1 MRFWRERY
9 HWLSVMLCLLGCA
22 SAVGADEQEAK
33 VARWKKDYE
42 SRVLPIIRERCQQC
56 HNAEKSEGE
65 LDLSKF
71 ATGDQAYE
79 AADAW
84 ERTARRIRL
93 NEMPPQ
99 GSPGL
104 NDRQKATF
112 QKWVDTR
119 PNQDL
124 CSQLAS
130 EETQS
135 WYRGYVM
142 SRRLTQLEYR
152 NAVRDLLG
160 QSLPA
165 GEEPPVDGAGGEGF
179 DTVGDALFTS
189 TLHTEAYLLLADQL
203 VDRALP
209 AGRMEQLLSAGGE
222 QFGGVLRGL
231 LSDSQWRLLDAAVA
245 VDGGGAEV
253 QSAVRQ
259 LIAGFARR
267 AWRRPATEDE
277 LARLQQLYAASLPR
291 LSSVLAAV
299 RQPLKAVL
307 VSPHFLFVVETE
319 PDETGVLPLTGHQL
333 ATRLA
338 LFLWSSIPDEELLAA
353 ADAGVLADEQQYRQ
367 QIRRMLS
374 DPRSAGLGE
383 NFGLQWLGLRNFG
396 GVQPDA
402 GVYPQYSELLAG
414 DLREEAVQ
422 FVSGVFREN
431 RPLTDLLAADY
442 VVVNG
447 RLAQH
452 YGLSLPADAGWQ
464 RVAVLDGRR
473 GGAAT
478 LGAVLTA
485 ASYPR
490 RTSPVLRG
498 RWILDELLGTP
509 VPPPPPG
516 VPPLDQSAA
525 ESGSQTLRQR
535 LELHR
540 QKPECAS
547 CHDRMDPLGFGLEN
561 FDGIGRWR
569 ETDAGQSIDAA
580 GRLPSGEQFAGPAEL
595 KAVLLGRKGDFLNHF
610 SRKMLGFALGREL
623 NKFDACVVE
632 TSVKK
637 LQENG
642 YQSQILIEEIACS
655 YPFRNRYYKKSDPPP
670 DPAGGRGS
678 RLFQALQRFSEK
690 AAEAQKKA
698 AEEKAAAEK
707 AAGEKAAAEK
717 AAAEKAAAEQRSESC
732 ECGR

>member
-1 MRFWRERY
+1 MRFWREC
-9 HWLSVMLCLLGCA
+9 LCVVLCVSCSA
-22 SAVGADEQEAK
+22 SGVTADELEAK
-33 VARWKKDYE
+33 VARWKKEYE
-42 SRVLPIIRERCQQC
+42 ARVLPIIRERCQQC

-84 ERTARRIRL
+84 ERVARRIRL

-104 NDRQKATF
+104 NDRQKGTF

-160 QSLPA
+160 QSLPV

-179 DTVGDALFTS
+179 DTVGDSLFTS

-209 AGRMEQLLSAGGE
+209 AGRMEQWLSGAGE
-222 QFGGVLRGL
+222 QSGGVLRGL
-231 LSDSQWRLLDAAVA
+231 LSESQWRLLDTAASA
-245 VDGGGAEV
+245 DAAGV
-253 QSAVRQ
+253 QSAVQQ

-267 AWRRPATEDE
+267 AWRRPPTEE
-277 LARLQQLYAASLPR
+277 EVTRLQQLFAASLPR
-291 LSSVLAAV
+291 LSSVLESV

-338 LFLWSSIPDEELLAA
+338 LFLWSSVPDEELLAA
-353 ADAGVLADEQQYRQ
+353 ADAGVLADDRQYRQ
-367 QIRRMLS
+367 QIRRMLADS
-374 DPRSAGLGE
+374 KSAGLGE

-396 GVQPDA
+396 GVVPDA
-402 GVYPQYSELLAG
+402 KVYPQYSELLAG

-452 YGLSLPADAGWQ
+452 YGLSLPADADWQ
-464 RVAVLDGRR
+464 RVVVADGRR

-516 VPPLDQSAA
+516 VPPLDQSVA

-569 ETDAGQSIDAA
+569 ESDAGQSIDAA

-595 KAVLLGRKGDFLNHF
+595 KAVLLGRKDDFLNHF

-642 YQSQILIEEIACS
+642 FQSQILIEEIACS
-655 YPFRNRYYKKSDPPP
+655 YPFRNRYYKKSDPSP

-678 RLFQALQRFSEK
+678 RLMQALQRFSEK

-707 AAGEKAAAEK
+707 AALDQAAAGKAAEPAGSEK
-717 AAAEKAAAEQRSESC
+717 
-732 ECGR
+732 

>member
-1 MRFWRERY
+1 MRFWREC
-9 HWLSVMLCLLGCA
+9 LCVVLCVSCSA
-22 SAVGADEQEAK
+22 SGVTADELEAK
-33 VARWKKDYE
+33 VARWKKEYE
-42 SRVLPIIRERCQQC
+42 ARVLPIIRERCQQC

-84 ERTARRIRL
+84 ERVARRIRL

-104 NDRQKATF
+104 NDRQKGTF

-160 QSLPA
+160 QSLPV

-179 DTVGDALFTS
+179 DTVGDSLFTS

-209 AGRMEQLLSAGGE
+209 AGRMEQWLSGVGE
-222 QFGGVLRGL
+222 QSGGVLRGL
-231 LSDSQWRLLDAAVA
+231 LSESQWRLLDTAASA
-245 VDGGGAEV
+245 DAAGV
-253 QSAVRQ
+253 QSAVQQ

-267 AWRRPATEDE
+267 AWRRPPTEE
-277 LARLQQLYAASLPR
+277 EVTRLQQLFAASLPR
-291 LSSVLAAV
+291 LSSVLESV

-338 LFLWSSIPDEELLAA
+338 LFLWSSVPDEELLAA
-353 ADAGVLADEQQYRQ
+353 ADAGVLADDRQYRQ
-367 QIRRMLS
+367 QIRRMLA
-374 DPRSAGLGE
+374 DPKSAGLGE

-396 GVQPDA
+396 GVVPDA
-402 GVYPQYSELLAG
+402 KVYPQYSELLAG

-452 YGLSLPADAGWQ
+452 YGLSLPADADWQ
-464 RVAVLDGRR
+464 RVVVADGRR

-516 VPPLDQSAA
+516 VPPLDQSVA

-569 ETDAGQSIDAA
+569 ESDAGQSIDAA

-595 KAVLLGRKGDFLNHF
+595 KAVLLGRKDDFLNHF

-642 YQSQILIEEIACS
+642 FQSQILIEEIACS
-655 YPFRNRYYKKSDPPP
+655 YPFRNRYYKKSDPSP

-678 RLFQALQRFSEK
+678 RLMQALQRFSEK

-707 AAGEKAAAEK
+707 AALDQAAAEK
-717 AAAEKAAAEQRSESC
+717 AAEPAGSEK
-732 ECGR
+732 

>member
-1 MRFWRERY
+1 MRFWREC
-9 HWLSVMLCLLGCA
+9 LCVVLCVSCSA
-22 SAVGADEQEAK
+22 SGVTADELEAK

-42 SRVLPIIRERCQQC
+42 ARVLPIIRERCQQC

-84 ERTARRIRL
+84 ERVARRIRL

-104 NDRQKATF
+104 NDRQKGTF

-160 QSLPA
+160 QSLPV

-179 DTVGDALFTS
+179 DTVGDSLFTS

-209 AGRMEQLLSAGGE
+209 ARRMEQWLSGAGE
-222 QFGGVLRGL
+222 QSSGGVLRGL
-231 LSDSQWRLLDAAVA
+231 LSESQWRLLDTAASA
-245 VDGGGAEV
+245 DAAGV
-253 QSAVRQ
+253 QSAVQQ

-267 AWRRPATEDE
+267 AWRRPPTEE
-277 LARLQQLYAASLPR
+277 EVTRLQQLFAASLPR
-291 LSSVLAAV
+291 LSSVLESV

-338 LFLWSSIPDEELLAA
+338 LFLWSSVPDEELLAA
-353 ADAGVLADEQQYRQ
+353 ADAGVLADDRQYRQ
-367 QIRRMLS
+367 QIRRMLADS
-374 DPRSAGLGE
+374 KSAGLGE

-396 GVQPDA
+396 GVVPDA
-402 GVYPQYSELLAG
+402 KVYPQYSELLAG

-452 YGLSLPADAGWQ
+452 YGVSLPADADWQ
-464 RVAVLDGRR
+464 RVVVADGRR

-516 VPPLDQSAA
+516 VPPLDQSVA

-540 QKPECAS
+540 QKPECAT

-569 ETDAGQSIDAA
+569 ESDAGQSIDAA

-595 KAVLLGRKGDFLNHF
+595 KAVLLGRKDDFLNHF

-642 YQSQILIEEIACS
+642 FQSQILIEEIACS

-678 RLFQALQRFSEK
+678 RLMQALQRFSEK

-698 AEEKAAAEK
+698 AEEKAAE
-707 AAGEKAAAEK
+707 EKAAAEK
-717 AAAEKAAAEQRSESC
+717 AALDQAAAEKAAEPAGSEK
-732 ECGR
+732 

>member
-1 MRFWRERY
+1 MRFWREC
-9 HWLSVMLCLLGCA
+9 LCVVLCVSCSA
-22 SAVGADEQEAK
+22 SGVTADELEAK
-33 VARWKKDYE
+33 VARWKKEYE
-42 SRVLPIIRERCQQC
+42 ARVLPIIRERCQQC

-84 ERTARRIRL
+84 ERVARRIRL

-104 NDRQKATF
+104 NDRQKGTF

-160 QSLPA
+160 QSLPV

-179 DTVGDALFTS
+179 DTVGDSLFTS

-209 AGRMEQLLSAGGE
+209 AGRMEQWLSGAGE
-222 QFGGVLRGL
+222 QSGGVLRGL
-231 LSDSQWRLLDAAVA
+231 LSESQWRLLDTAASA
-245 VDGGGAEV
+245 DAAGV
-253 QSAVRQ
+253 QSAVQQ

-267 AWRRPATEDE
+267 AWRRPPTEE
-277 LARLQQLYAASLPR
+277 EVTRLQQLFAASLPR
-291 LSSVLAAV
+291 LSSVLESV

-338 LFLWSSIPDEELLAA
+338 LFLWSSVPDEELLAA
-353 ADAGVLADEQQYRQ
+353 ADAGVLADDRQYRQ
-367 QIRRMLS
+367 QIRRMLADS
-374 DPRSAGLGE
+374 KSAGLGE

-396 GVQPDA
+396 GVVPDA
-402 GVYPQYSELLAG
+402 KVYPQYSELLAG

-452 YGLSLPADAGWQ
+452 YGLSLPADADWQ
-464 RVAVLDGRR
+464 RVVVADGRR

-516 VPPLDQSAA
+516 VPPLDQSVA

-569 ETDAGQSIDAA
+569 ESDAGQSIDAA

-595 KAVLLGRKGDFLNHF
+595 KAVLLGRKDDFLNHF

-642 YQSQILIEEIACS
+642 FQSQILIEEIACS

-678 RLFQALQRFSEK
+678 RLMQALQRFSEK

-707 AAGEKAAAEK
+707 AALDQAAAGKAAEPAGSEK
-717 AAAEKAAAEQRSESC
+717 
-732 ECGR
+732 

>member
-1 MRFWRERY
+1 MRFWREC
-9 HWLSVMLCLLGCA
+9 LCVVLCVSCSA
-22 SAVGADEQEAK
+22 SGVTADELEAK
-33 VARWKKDYE
+33 VARWKKEYE
-42 SRVLPIIRERCQQC
+42 ARVLPIIRERCQQC

-84 ERTARRIRL
+84 ERVARRIRL

-104 NDRQKATF
+104 NDRQKGTF

-179 DTVGDALFTS
+179 DTVGDSLFTS

-209 AGRMEQLLSAGGE
+209 AGRMEQWLSGVGE
-222 QFGGVLRGL
+222 QSGGVLRGL
-231 LSDSQWRLLDAAVA
+231 LSESQWRLLDTAASA
-245 VDGGGAEV
+245 DAAGV
-253 QSAVRQ
+253 QSAVQQ

-267 AWRRPATEDE
+267 AWRRPPTEE
-277 LARLQQLYAASLPR
+277 EVTRLQQLFAASLPR
-291 LSSVLAAV
+291 LSSVLESV

-338 LFLWSSIPDEELLAA
+338 LFLWSSVPDEELLAA
-353 ADAGVLADEQQYRQ
+353 ADAGVLADDRQYRQ
-367 QIRRMLS
+367 QIRRMLADS
-374 DPRSAGLGE
+374 KSAGLGE

-396 GVQPDA
+396 GVVPDA
-402 GVYPQYSELLAG
+402 EVYPQYSELLAG

-452 YGLSLPADAGWQ
+452 YGLSLPADADWQ
-464 RVAVLDGRR
+464 RVVVADGRR

-516 VPPLDQSAA
+516 VPPLDQSVA

-569 ETDAGQSIDAA
+569 ESDAGQSIDAA

-595 KAVLLGRKGDFLNHF
+595 KAVLLGRKDDFLNHF

-642 YQSQILIEEIACS
+642 FQSQILIEEIACS

-678 RLFQALQRFSEK
+678 RLMQALQRFSEK

-707 AAGEKAAAEK
+707 TALDQAAAEK
-717 AAAEKAAAEQRSESC
+717 AAEPAGSEK
-732 ECGR
+732 

>member
-1 MRFWRERY
+1 MRFWREC
-9 HWLSVMLCLLGCA
+9 LCVVLCVSCSA
-22 SAVGADEQEAK
+22 SGVTADELEAK

-42 SRVLPIIRERCQQC
+42 ARVLPIIRERCQQC

-84 ERTARRIRL
+84 ERVARRIRL

-104 NDRQKATF
+104 NDRQKGTF

-160 QSLPA
+160 QSLPV

-179 DTVGDALFTS
+179 DTVGDSLFTS

-209 AGRMEQLLSAGGE
+209 AGRMEQWLSGVGE
-222 QFGGVLRGL
+222 QSGGVLRGL
-231 LSDSQWRLLDAAVA
+231 LSESQWRLLDTAASA
-245 VDGGGAEV
+245 DAAGV
-253 QSAVRQ
+253 QSAVQQ

-267 AWRRPATEDE
+267 AWRRPPTEE
-277 LARLQQLYAASLPR
+277 EVTRLQQLFAASLPR
-291 LSSVLAAV
+291 LSSVLESV

-338 LFLWSSIPDEELLAA
+338 LFLWSSVPDEELLAA
-353 ADAGVLADEQQYRQ
+353 ADAGVLADDRQYRQ
-367 QIRRMLS
+367 QIRRMLADS
-374 DPRSAGLGE
+374 KSAGLGE

-396 GVQPDA
+396 GVVPDA
-402 GVYPQYSELLAG
+402 KVYPQYSELLAG

-452 YGLSLPADAGWQ
+452 YGLSLPADADWQ
-464 RVAVLDGRR
+464 RVVVADGRR

-516 VPPLDQSAA
+516 VPPLDQSVA

-569 ETDAGQSIDAA
+569 ESDAGQSIDAA

-595 KAVLLGRKGDFLNHF
+595 KAVLLGRKDDFLNHF

-642 YQSQILIEEIACS
+642 FQSQILIEEIACS

-678 RLFQALQRFSEK
+678 RLMQALQRFSEK

-707 AAGEKAAAEK
+707 AARDQAAAEK
-717 AAAEKAAAEQRSESC
+717 AAEPAGSEK
-732 ECGR
+732 

>member
-1 MRFWRERY
+1 MRFWREC
-9 HWLSVMLCLLGCA
+9 LCVVLCVSCSA
-22 SAVGADEQEAK
+22 SGVTADELEAK

-42 SRVLPIIRERCQQC
+42 ARVLPIIRERCQQC

-84 ERTARRIRL
+84 ERVARRIRL

-104 NDRQKATF
+104 NDRQKGTF

-160 QSLPA
+160 QSLPV

-179 DTVGDALFTS
+179 DTVGDSLFTS

-209 AGRMEQLLSAGGE
+209 ARRMEQWLSGAGE
-222 QFGGVLRGL
+222 QSSGGVLRGL
-231 LSDSQWRLLDAAVA
+231 LSESQWRLLDTAASA
-245 VDGGGAEV
+245 DAAGV
-253 QSAVRQ
+253 QSAVQQ

-267 AWRRPATEDE
+267 AWRRPPTEE
-277 LARLQQLYAASLPR
+277 EVTRLQQLFAASLPR
-291 LSSVLAAV
+291 LSSVLESV

-338 LFLWSSIPDEELLAA
+338 LFLWSSVPDEELLAA
-353 ADAGVLADEQQYRQ
+353 ADAGVLADDRQYRQ
-367 QIRRMLS
+367 QIRRMLADS
-374 DPRSAGLGE
+374 KSAGLGE

-396 GVQPDA
+396 GVVPDA
-402 GVYPQYSELLAG
+402 KVYPQYSELLAG

-452 YGLSLPADAGWQ
+452 YGLSLPADADWQ
-464 RVAVLDGRR
+464 RVVVADGRR

-516 VPPLDQSAA
+516 VPPLDQSVA

-569 ETDAGQSIDAA
+569 ESDAGQSIDAA

-595 KAVLLGRKGDFLNHF
+595 KAVLLGRKDDFLNHF

-642 YQSQILIEEIACS
+642 FQSQILIEEIACS

-678 RLFQALQRFSEK
+678 RLMQALQRFSEK

-707 AAGEKAAAEK
+707 AALDQAAAEK
-717 AAAEKAAAEQRSESC
+717 AAEPAGSEK
-732 ECGR
+732 

>member
-1 MRFWRERY
+1 MRFWREC
-9 HWLSVMLCLLGCA
+9 LCVVLCVSCSA
-22 SAVGADEQEAK
+22 SGVTADELEAK

-42 SRVLPIIRERCQQC
+42 ARVLPIIRERCQQC

-84 ERTARRIRL
+84 ERVARRIRL

-104 NDRQKATF
+104 NDRQKGTF

-160 QSLPA
+160 QSLPV

-179 DTVGDALFTS
+179 DTVGDSLFTS

-209 AGRMEQLLSAGGE
+209 AGRMEQWLSGAGE
-222 QFGGVLRGL
+222 QSGGVLRGL
-231 LSDSQWRLLDAAVA
+231 LSESQWRLLDTAASA
-245 VDGGGAEV
+245 DAAGV
-253 QSAVRQ
+253 QSAVQQ

-267 AWRRPATEDE
+267 AWRRPPTEE
-277 LARLQQLYAASLPR
+277 EVTRLQQLFAASLPR
-291 LSSVLAAV
+291 LSSVLESV

-338 LFLWSSIPDEELLAA
+338 LFLWSSVPDEELLAA
-353 ADAGVLADEQQYRQ
+353 ADAGVLADDRQYRQ
-367 QIRRMLS
+367 QIRRMLADS
-374 DPRSAGLGE
+374 KSAGLGE

-396 GVQPDA
+396 GVVPDA
-402 GVYPQYSELLAG
+402 KVYPQYSELLAG

-447 RLAQH
+447 RLAQY
-452 YGLSLPADAGWQ
+452 YGLSLPADADWQ
-464 RVAVLDGRR
+464 RVVVADGRR

-516 VPPLDQSAA
+516 VPPLDQSVA

-569 ETDAGQSIDAA
+569 ESDAGQSIDAA

-595 KAVLLGRKGDFLNHF
+595 KAVLLGRKDDFLNHF

-642 YQSQILIEEIACS
+642 FQSQILIEEIACS

-678 RLFQALQRFSEK
+678 RLMQALQRFSEK

-707 AAGEKAAAEK
+707 AALDQAAAEK
-717 AAAEKAAAEQRSESC
+717 AAEPAGSEK
-732 ECGR
+732 

>member
-1 MRFWRERY
+1 MRFWREC
-9 HWLSVMLCLLGCA
+9 LCVVLCVSCSA
-22 SAVGADEQEAK
+22 SGVTADELEAK

-42 SRVLPIIRERCQQC
+42 ARVLPIIRERCQQC

-84 ERTARRIRL
+84 ERVARRIRL

-104 NDRQKATF
+104 NDRQKGTF

-160 QSLPA
+160 QSLPV

-179 DTVGDALFTS
+179 DTVGDSLFTS

-209 AGRMEQLLSAGGE
+209 AGRMEQWLSGAGE
-222 QFGGVLRGL
+222 QSSGGVLRGL
-231 LSDSQWRLLDAAVA
+231 LSESQWRLLDTAASA
-245 VDGGGAEV
+245 DAAGV
-253 QSAVRQ
+253 QSAVQQ

-267 AWRRPATEDE
+267 AWRRPPTEE
-277 LARLQQLYAASLPR
+277 EVTRLQQLFAASLPR
-291 LSSVLAAV
+291 LSSVLESV

-307 VSPHFLFVVETE
+307 VSPHFLCVVETE

-338 LFLWSSIPDEELLAA
+338 LFLWSSVPDEELLAA
-353 ADAGVLADEQQYRQ
+353 ADAGVLADDRQYRQ
-367 QIRRMLS
+367 QIRRMLADS
-374 DPRSAGLGE
+374 KSAGLGE

-396 GVQPDA
+396 GVVPDA
-402 GVYPQYSELLAG
+402 KVYPQYSELLAG

-452 YGLSLPADAGWQ
+452 YGVSLPADADWQ
-464 RVAVLDGRR
+464 RVVVADGRR

-516 VPPLDQSAA
+516 VPPLDQSVA

-569 ETDAGQSIDAA
+569 ESDAGQSIDAA

-595 KAVLLGRKGDFLNHF
+595 KAVLLGRKDDFLNHF

-642 YQSQILIEEIACS
+642 FQSQILIEEIACS

-678 RLFQALQRFSEK
+678 RLMQALQRFSEK

-707 AAGEKAAAEK
+707 AALDQAAAEK
-717 AAAEKAAAEQRSESC
+717 AAEPAGSEK
-732 ECGR
+732 

>member
-1 MRFWRERY
+1 MRFWREC
-9 HWLSVMLCLLGCA
+9 LCVVLCVSCSA
-22 SAVGADEQEAK
+22 SGVTADELEAK

-42 SRVLPIIRERCQQC
+42 ARVLPIIRERCQQC
-56 HNAEKSEGE
+56 HNTEKSEGE

-84 ERTARRIRL
+84 ERVARRIRL

-104 NDRQKATF
+104 NDRQKGTF

-160 QSLPA
+160 QSLPV

-179 DTVGDALFTS
+179 DTVGDSLFTS

-209 AGRMEQLLSAGGE
+209 AGRMEQWLSGAGE
-222 QFGGVLRGL
+222 QSGGVLRGL
-231 LSDSQWRLLDAAVA
+231 LSESQWRLLDTAASA
-245 VDGGGAEV
+245 DAAGV
-253 QSAVRQ
+253 QSAVQQ

-267 AWRRPATEDE
+267 AWRRPPTEE
-277 LARLQQLYAASLPR
+277 EVTRLQQLFAASLPR
-291 LSSVLAAV
+291 LSSVLESV

-338 LFLWSSIPDEELLAA
+338 LFLWSSVPDEELLAA
-353 ADAGVLADEQQYRQ
+353 ADAGVLADDRQYRQ
-367 QIRRMLS
+367 QIRRMLADS
-374 DPRSAGLGE
+374 KSAGLGE

-396 GVQPDA
+396 GVVPDA
-402 GVYPQYSELLAG
+402 EVYPQYSELLAG

-452 YGLSLPADAGWQ
+452 YGLSLPADADWQ
-464 RVAVLDGRR
+464 RVVVADGRR

-516 VPPLDQSAA
+516 VPPLDQSVA

-569 ETDAGQSIDAA
+569 ESDAGQSIDAA
-580 GRLPSGEQFAGPAEL
+580 GRLPSGEQFVGPAEL
-595 KAVLLGRKGDFLNHF
+595 KAVLLGRKDDFLNHF

-642 YQSQILIEEIACS
+642 FQSQILIEEIACS

-678 RLFQALQRFSEK
+678 RLMQALQRFSEK
-690 AAEAQKKA
+690 AAEAQKKE

-707 AAGEKAAAEK
+707 AALDQAAAEK
-717 AAAEKAAAEQRSESC
+717 AAEPAGSEK
-732 ECGR
+732 

>member
-1 MRFWRERY
+1 MRFWREC
-9 HWLSVMLCLLGCA
+9 LCVVLCVSCSA
-22 SAVGADEQEAK
+22 SGVTADELEAK

-42 SRVLPIIRERCQQC
+42 ARVLPIIRERCQQC

-84 ERTARRIRL
+84 ERVARRIRL

-104 NDRQKATF
+104 NDRQKGTF

-160 QSLPA
+160 QSLPV

-179 DTVGDALFTS
+179 DTVGDSLFTS

-209 AGRMEQLLSAGGE
+209 AGRMEQWLSGVGE
-222 QFGGVLRGL
+222 QSGGVLRGL
-231 LSDSQWRLLDAAVA
+231 LSESQWRLLDTAASA
-245 VDGGGAEV
+245 DAAGV
-253 QSAVRQ
+253 QSAVQQ

-267 AWRRPATEDE
+267 AWRRPPTEE
-277 LARLQQLYAASLPR
+277 EVTRLQQLFAASLPR
-291 LSSVLAAV
+291 LSSVLESV

-338 LFLWSSIPDEELLAA
+338 LFLWSSVPDEELLAA
-353 ADAGVLADEQQYRQ
+353 ADAGVLADDRQYRQ
-367 QIRRMLS
+367 QIRRMLADS
-374 DPRSAGLGE
+374 KSAGLGE

-396 GVQPDA
+396 GVVPDA
-402 GVYPQYSELLAG
+402 EVYPQYSELLAG

-452 YGLSLPADAGWQ
+452 YGLSLPADADWQ
-464 RVAVLDGRR
+464 RVVVADGRR

-516 VPPLDQSAA
+516 VPPLDQSVA

-569 ETDAGQSIDAA
+569 ESDAGQSIDAA

-595 KAVLLGRKGDFLNHF
+595 KAVLLGRKDDFLNHF

-642 YQSQILIEEIACS
+642 FQSQILIEEIACS

-678 RLFQALQRFSEK
+678 RLMQALQRFSEK

-707 AAGEKAAAEK
+707 AALDQAAAEK
-717 AAAEKAAAEQRSESC
+717 AAEPAGSEK
-732 ECGR
+732 

>member
-1 MRFWRERY
+1 MRFWREC
-9 HWLSVMLCLLGCA
+9 LCVVLCVSCSA
-22 SAVGADEQEAK
+22 SGVTADELEAK

-42 SRVLPIIRERCQQC
+42 ARVLPIIRERCQQC

-84 ERTARRIRL
+84 ERVARRIRL

-104 NDRQKATF
+104 NDRQKGTF

-160 QSLPA
+160 QSLPV

-179 DTVGDALFTS
+179 DTVGDSLFTS

-209 AGRMEQLLSAGGE
+209 AGRMEQWLSGAGE
-222 QFGGVLRGL
+222 QSGGVLRGL
-231 LSDSQWRLLDAAVA
+231 LSESQWRLLDTAASA
-245 VDGGGAEV
+245 DAAGV
-253 QSAVRQ
+253 QSAVQQ
-259 LIAGFARR
+259 LTAGFARR
-267 AWRRPATEDE
+267 AWRRPPTEE
-277 LARLQQLYAASLPR
+277 EVTRLQQLFAASLPR
-291 LSSVLAAV
+291 LSSVLESV

-338 LFLWSSIPDEELLAA
+338 LFLWSSVPDEELLAA
-353 ADAGVLADEQQYRQ
+353 ADAGVLADDQQYRQ
-367 QIRRMLS
+367 QIRRMLA
-374 DPRSAGLGE
+374 DPKSTGLGE

-402 GVYPQYSELLAG
+402 EVYPQYSELLAG

-452 YGLSLPADAGWQ
+452 YGLSLPVDADWQ
-464 RVAVLDGRR
+464 RVVVADGRR

-516 VPPLDQSAA
+516 VPPLDQSVA

-569 ETDAGQSIDAA
+569 ESDAGQSIDAA

-595 KAVLLGRKGDFLNHF
+595 KAVLLGRKDDFLNHF

-642 YQSQILIEEIACS
+642 FQSQILIEEIACS

-678 RLFQALQRFSEK
+678 RLMQALQRFSEK

-707 AAGEKAAAEK
+707 AALDQAAAEK
-717 AAAEKAAAEQRSESC
+717 AAEPAGSEK
-732 ECGR
+732 

>member
-1 MRFWRERY
+1 MRFWREC
-9 HWLSVMLCLLGCA
+9 LCVVLCVSCSA
-22 SAVGADEQEAK
+22 SGVTADELEAK

-42 SRVLPIIRERCQQC
+42 ARVLPIIRERCQQC

-84 ERTARRIRL
+84 ERVARRIRL

-104 NDRQKATF
+104 NDRQKGTF

-160 QSLPA
+160 QSLPV

-179 DTVGDALFTS
+179 DTVGDSLFTS

-209 AGRMEQLLSAGGE
+209 ARRMEQWLSGAGE
-222 QFGGVLRGL
+222 QSSGGVLRGL
-231 LSDSQWRLLDAAVA
+231 LSESQWRLLDTAASA
-245 VDGGGAEV
+245 DAAGV
-253 QSAVRQ
+253 QSAVQQ

-267 AWRRPATEDE
+267 AWRRPPTEE
-277 LARLQQLYAASLPR
+277 EVTRLQQLFAASLPR
-291 LSSVLAAV
+291 LSSVLESV

-338 LFLWSSIPDEELLAA
+338 LFLWSSVPDEELLAA
-353 ADAGVLADEQQYRQ
+353 ADAGVLADDRQYRQ
-367 QIRRMLS
+367 QIRRMLADS
-374 DPRSAGLGE
+374 KSAGLGE

-396 GVQPDA
+396 GVVPDA
-402 GVYPQYSELLAG
+402 KVYPQYSELLAG

-452 YGLSLPADAGWQ
+452 YGLSLPADADWQ
-464 RVAVLDGRR
+464 RVVVADGRR

-516 VPPLDQSAA
+516 VPPLDQSVA

-569 ETDAGQSIDAA
+569 ESDAGQSIDAA

-595 KAVLLGRKGDFLNHF
+595 KAVLLGRKDDFLNHF

-642 YQSQILIEEIACS
+642 FQSQILIEEIACS

-678 RLFQALQRFSEK
+678 RLMQALQRFSEK

-698 AEEKAAAEK
+698 AEEKAAE
-707 AAGEKAAAEK
+707 EKAAAEK
-717 AAAEKAAAEQRSESC
+717 AALDQAAAGKAAEPAGSEK
-732 ECGR
+732 

>member
-1 MRFWRERY
+1 MRFWREC
-9 HWLSVMLCLLGCA
+9 LCVVLCVSCSA
-22 SAVGADEQEAK
+22 SGVTADELEAK

-42 SRVLPIIRERCQQC
+42 ARVLPIIRERCQQC

-84 ERTARRIRL
+84 ERVARRIRL

-104 NDRQKATF
+104 NDRQKGTF

-160 QSLPA
+160 QSLPV

-179 DTVGDALFTS
+179 DTVGDSLFTS

-209 AGRMEQLLSAGGE
+209 AGRMEQWLSGAGE
-222 QFGGVLRGL
+222 QSGGVLRGL
-231 LSDSQWRLLDAAVA
+231 LSESQWRLLDTAASA
-245 VDGGGAEV
+245 DAAGV
-253 QSAVRQ
+253 QSAVQQ

-267 AWRRPATEDE
+267 AWRRPPTEE
-277 LARLQQLYAASLPR
+277 EVTRLQQLFAASLPR
-291 LSSVLAAV
+291 LSSVLESV

-338 LFLWSSIPDEELLAA
+338 LFLWSSVPDEELLAA
-353 ADAGVLADEQQYRQ
+353 ADAGVLADDRQYRQ
-367 QIRRMLS
+367 QIRRMLA
-374 DPRSAGLGE
+374 DPKSAGLGE

-396 GVQPDA
+396 GVVPDA
-402 GVYPQYSELLAG
+402 EVYPQYSELLAG

-452 YGLSLPADAGWQ
+452 YGLSLPADADWQ
-464 RVAVLDGRR
+464 RVVVADGRR

-516 VPPLDQSAA
+516 VPPLDQSVA

-569 ETDAGQSIDAA
+569 ESDAGQSIDAA

-595 KAVLLGRKGDFLNHF
+595 KAVLLGRKDDFLNHF

-642 YQSQILIEEIACS
+642 FQSQILIEEIACS

-678 RLFQALQRFSEK
+678 RLMQALQRFSEK

-707 AAGEKAAAEK
+707 AALDQAAAEK
-717 AAAEKAAAEQRSESC
+717 AAEPAGSEK
-732 ECGR
+732 

>member
-1 MRFWRERY
+1 MRFWREC
-9 HWLSVMLCLLGCA
+9 LCVVLCVSCSA
-22 SAVGADEQEAK
+22 SGVTADELEAK

-42 SRVLPIIRERCQQC
+42 ARVLPIIRERCQQC

-84 ERTARRIRL
+84 ERVARRIRL

-104 NDRQKATF
+104 NDRQKGTF

-160 QSLPA
+160 QSLPV

-179 DTVGDALFTS
+179 DTVGDSLFTS

-209 AGRMEQLLSAGGE
+209 AGRMEQWLSGAGE
-222 QFGGVLRGL
+222 QSSGGVLRGL
-231 LSDSQWRLLDAAVA
+231 LSESQWRLLDTAASA
-245 VDGGGAEV
+245 DAAGV
-253 QSAVRQ
+253 QSAVQQ

-267 AWRRPATEDE
+267 AWRRPPTEE
-277 LARLQQLYAASLPR
+277 EVTRLQQLFAASLPR
-291 LSSVLAAV
+291 LSSVLESV

-338 LFLWSSIPDEELLAA
+338 LFLWSSVPDEELLAA
-353 ADAGVLADEQQYRQ
+353 ADAGVLADDRQYRQ
-367 QIRRMLS
+367 QIRRMLADS
-374 DPRSAGLGE
+374 KSAGLGE

-396 GVQPDA
+396 GVVPDA
-402 GVYPQYSELLAG
+402 KVYPQYSELLAG

-452 YGLSLPADAGWQ
+452 YGLSLPADADWQ
-464 RVAVLDGRR
+464 RVVVADGRR

-516 VPPLDQSAA
+516 VPPLDQSVA

-569 ETDAGQSIDAA
+569 ESDAGQSIDAA

-595 KAVLLGRKGDFLNHF
+595 KAVLLGRKDDFLNHF

-642 YQSQILIEEIACS
+642 FQSQILIEEIACS
-655 YPFRNRYYKKSDPPP
+655 YPFRNRYYKKSDPSP

-678 RLFQALQRFSEK
+678 RLMQALQRFSEK

-707 AAGEKAAAEK
+707 AALDQAAAEK
-717 AAAEKAAAEQRSESC
+717 AAEPAGSEK
-732 ECGR
+732 

>member
-1 MRFWRERY
+1 MRFWREC
-9 HWLSVMLCLLGCA
+9 LCVVLCVSCSA
-22 SAVGADEQEAK
+22 SGVTADELEAK

-42 SRVLPIIRERCQQC
+42 ARVLPIIRERCQQC

-84 ERTARRIRL
+84 ERVARRIRL

-104 NDRQKATF
+104 NDRQKGTF

-160 QSLPA
+160 QSLPV

-179 DTVGDALFTS
+179 DTVGDSLFTS

-209 AGRMEQLLSAGGE
+209 AGRMEQWLSGAGE
-222 QFGGVLRGL
+222 QSGGVLRGL
-231 LSDSQWRLLDAAVA
+231 LSESQWRLLDTAASA
-245 VDGGGAEV
+245 DAAGV
-253 QSAVRQ
+253 QSAVQQ

-267 AWRRPATEDE
+267 AWRRPPTEE
-277 LARLQQLYAASLPR
+277 EVTRLQQLFAASLPR
-291 LSSVLAAV
+291 LSSVLESV

-338 LFLWSSIPDEELLAA
+338 LFLWSSVPDEELLAA
-353 ADAGVLADEQQYRQ
+353 ADAGVLADDRQYRQ
-367 QIRRMLS
+367 QIRRMLADS
-374 DPRSAGLGE
+374 KSAGLGE

-396 GVQPDA
+396 GVVPDA
-402 GVYPQYSELLAG
+402 KVYPQYSELLAG

-452 YGLSLPADAGWQ
+452 YGLSLPADADWQ
-464 RVAVLDGRR
+464 RVVVADGRR

-516 VPPLDQSAA
+516 VPPLDQSVA

-540 QKPECAS
+540 QKPECAT

-569 ETDAGQSIDAA
+569 ESDAGQSIDAA

-595 KAVLLGRKGDFLNHF
+595 KAVLLGRKDDFLNHF

-642 YQSQILIEEIACS
+642 FQSQILIEEIACS

-678 RLFQALQRFSEK
+678 RLMQALQRFSEK

-707 AAGEKAAAEK
+707 AALDQAAAEK
-717 AAAEKAAAEQRSESC
+717 AAEPAGSEK
-732 ECGR
+732 

>member
-1 MRFWRERY
+1 MRFWREC
-9 HWLSVMLCLLGCA
+9 LCVVLCVSCSA
-22 SAVGADEQEAK
+22 SGVTADELEAK
-33 VARWKKDYE
+33 VARWKKEYE
-42 SRVLPIIRERCQQC
+42 ARVLPIIRERCQQC

-84 ERTARRIRL
+84 ERVARRIRL

-104 NDRQKATF
+104 NDRQKGTF

-160 QSLPA
+160 QSLPV

-179 DTVGDALFTS
+179 DTVGDSLFTS

-209 AGRMEQLLSAGGE
+209 AGRMEQWLSGAGE
-222 QFGGVLRGL
+222 QSGGVLRGL
-231 LSDSQWRLLDAAVA
+231 LSESQWRLLDTAASA
-245 VDGGGAEV
+245 DAAGV
-253 QSAVRQ
+253 QSAVQQ

-267 AWRRPATEDE
+267 AWRRPPTEE
-277 LARLQQLYAASLPR
+277 EVTRLQQLFAASLPR
-291 LSSVLAAV
+291 LSSVLESV

-338 LFLWSSIPDEELLAA
+338 LFLWSSVPDEELLAA
-353 ADAGVLADEQQYRQ
+353 ADAGVLADDRQYRQ
-367 QIRRMLS
+367 QIRRMLADS
-374 DPRSAGLGE
+374 KSAGLGE

-396 GVQPDA
+396 GVVPDA
-402 GVYPQYSELLAG
+402 KVYPQYSELLAG

-452 YGLSLPADAGWQ
+452 YGLSLPADADWQ
-464 RVAVLDGRR
+464 RVVVADGRR

-516 VPPLDQSAA
+516 VPPLDQSVA

-569 ETDAGQSIDAA
+569 ESDAGQSIDAA
-580 GRLPSGEQFAGPAEL
+580 GRLPSGEQFAGPVEL
-595 KAVLLGRKGDFLNHF
+595 KAVLLGRKDDFLNHF

-632 TSVKK
+632 TSLKK

-642 YQSQILIEEIACS
+642 FQSQILIEEIACS

-678 RLFQALQRFSEK
+678 RLMQALQRFSEK

-707 AAGEKAAAEK
+707 AALDQAAAEK
-717 AAAEKAAAEQRSESC
+717 AAEPAGSEK
-732 ECGR
+732 

>member
-1 MRFWRERY
+1 MRFWREC
-9 HWLSVMLCLLGCA
+9 LCVVLCVSCSA
-22 SAVGADEQEAK
+22 SGVTADELEAK

-42 SRVLPIIRERCQQC
+42 ARVLPIIRERCQQC

-84 ERTARRIRL
+84 ERVARRIRL

-104 NDRQKATF
+104 NDRQKGTF

-160 QSLPA
+160 QSLPV

-179 DTVGDALFTS
+179 DTVGDSLFTS

-209 AGRMEQLLSAGGE
+209 AGRMEQWLSGAGE
-222 QFGGVLRGL
+222 QSGGVLRGL
-231 LSDSQWRLLDAAVA
+231 LSESQWRLLDTAASA
-245 VDGGGAEV
+245 DAAGV
-253 QSAVRQ
+253 QSAVQQ

-267 AWRRPATEDE
+267 AWRRPPTEE
-277 LARLQQLYAASLPR
+277 EVTRLQQLFAASLPR
-291 LSSVLAAV
+291 LSSVLESV

-338 LFLWSSIPDEELLAA
+338 LFLWSSVPDEELLAA
-353 ADAGVLADEQQYRQ
+353 ADAGVLADDRQYRQ
-367 QIRRMLS
+367 QIRRMLADS
-374 DPRSAGLGE
+374 KSAGLGE

-396 GVQPDA
+396 GVVPDA
-402 GVYPQYSELLAG
+402 KVYPQYSELLAG

-447 RLAQH
+447 RLAQY
-452 YGLSLPADAGWQ
+452 YGLSLPADADWQ
-464 RVAVLDGRR
+464 RVVVADGRR

-516 VPPLDQSAA
+516 VPPLDQSVA

-569 ETDAGQSIDAA
+569 ESDAGQSIDAA

-595 KAVLLGRKGDFLNHF
+595 KAVLLGRKDDFLNHF

-642 YQSQILIEEIACS
+642 FQSQILIEEIACS

-678 RLFQALQRFSEK
+678 RLMQALQRFSEK

-707 AAGEKAAAEK
+707 AALDQAAAGKAAEPAGSEK
-717 AAAEKAAAEQRSESC
+717 
-732 ECGR
+732 

>member
-1 MRFWRERY
+1 MRFWREC
-9 HWLSVMLCLLGCA
+9 LCVVLCVSCSA
-22 SAVGADEQEAK
+22 SGVTADELEAK

-42 SRVLPIIRERCQQC
+42 ARVLPIIRERCQQC

-84 ERTARRIRL
+84 ERVARRIRL

-104 NDRQKATF
+104 NDRQKGTF

-160 QSLPA
+160 QSLPV

-179 DTVGDALFTS
+179 DTVGDSLFTS

-209 AGRMEQLLSAGGE
+209 AGRMEQWLSGVGE
-222 QFGGVLRGL
+222 QSGGVLRGL
-231 LSDSQWRLLDAAVA
+231 LSESQWRLLDTAASA
-245 VDGGGAEV
+245 DAAGV
-253 QSAVRQ
+253 QSAVQQ

-267 AWRRPATEDE
+267 AWRRPPTEE
-277 LARLQQLYAASLPR
+277 EVTRLQQLFAASLPR
-291 LSSVLAAV
+291 LSSVLESV

-338 LFLWSSIPDEELLAA
+338 LFLWSSVPDEELLAA
-353 ADAGVLADEQQYRQ
+353 ADAGVLADDRQYRQ
-367 QIRRMLS
+367 QIRRMLADS
-374 DPRSAGLGE
+374 KSAGLGE

-396 GVQPDA
+396 GVVPDA
-402 GVYPQYSELLAG
+402 KVYPQYSELLAG

-452 YGLSLPADAGWQ
+452 YGLSLPADADWQ
-464 RVAVLDGRR
+464 RVVVADGRR

-516 VPPLDQSAA
+516 VPPLDQSVA

-569 ETDAGQSIDAA
+569 ESDAGQSIDAA

-595 KAVLLGRKGDFLNHF
+595 KAVLLGRKDDFLNHF

-642 YQSQILIEEIACS
+642 FQSQILIEEIACS
-655 YPFRNRYYKKSDPPP
+655 YPFRNRYYKKSDPSP

-678 RLFQALQRFSEK
+678 RLMQALQRFSEK

-707 AAGEKAAAEK
+707 AALDQAAAEK
-717 AAAEKAAAEQRSESC
+717 AAEPAGSEK
-732 ECGR
+732 

>member
-1 MRFWRERY
+1 MRFWREC
-9 HWLSVMLCLLGCA
+9 LCVVLCVSCSA
-22 SAVGADEQEAK
+22 SGVTADELEAK

-42 SRVLPIIRERCQQC
+42 ARVLPIIRERCQQC

-84 ERTARRIRL
+84 ERVARRIRL

-104 NDRQKATF
+104 NDRQKGTF

-160 QSLPA
+160 QSLPV

-179 DTVGDALFTS
+179 DTVGDSLFTS

-209 AGRMEQLLSAGGE
+209 AGRMEQWLSGAGE
-222 QFGGVLRGL
+222 QSGGVLRGL
-231 LSDSQWRLLDAAVA
+231 LSESQWRLLDTAASA
-245 VDGGGAEV
+245 DAAGV
-253 QSAVRQ
+253 QSAVQQ

-267 AWRRPATEDE
+267 AWRRPPTEE
-277 LARLQQLYAASLPR
+277 EVTRLQQLFAASLPR
-291 LSSVLAAV
+291 LSSVLESV

-338 LFLWSSIPDEELLAA
+338 LFLWSSVPDEELLAA
-353 ADAGVLADEQQYRQ
+353 ADAGVLADDRQYRQ
-367 QIRRMLS
+367 QIRRMLADS
-374 DPRSAGLGE
+374 KSAGLGE

-396 GVQPDA
+396 GVVPDA
-402 GVYPQYSELLAG
+402 KVYPQYSELLAG

-452 YGLSLPADAGWQ
+452 YGLSLPADADWQ
-464 RVAVLDGRR
+464 RVVVADGRR

-516 VPPLDQSAA
+516 VPPLDQSVA

-569 ETDAGQSIDAA
+569 ESDAGQSIDAA

-595 KAVLLGRKGDFLNHF
+595 KAVLLGRKDDFLNHF

-642 YQSQILIEEIACS
+642 FQSQILIEEIACS
-655 YPFRNRYYKKSDPPP
+655 YPFRNRYYKKSDPSP

-678 RLFQALQRFSEK
+678 RLMQALQRFSEK

-707 AAGEKAAAEK
+707 AALDQAAAEK
-717 AAAEKAAAEQRSESC
+717 AAEPAGSEK
-732 ECGR
+732 

>member
-1 MRFWRERY
+1 MRFWREC
-9 HWLSVMLCLLGCA
+9 LCVVLCVSCSA
-22 SAVGADEQEAK
+22 SGVTADELEAK

-42 SRVLPIIRERCQQC
+42 ARVLPIIRERCQQC

-84 ERTARRIRL
+84 ERVARRIRL

-104 NDRQKATF
+104 NDRQKGTF

-160 QSLPA
+160 QSLPV

-179 DTVGDALFTS
+179 DTVGDSLFTS

-209 AGRMEQLLSAGGE
+209 AGRMEQWLSGVGE
-222 QFGGVLRGL
+222 QSGGVLRGL
-231 LSDSQWRLLDAAVA
+231 LSESQWRLLDTAASA
-245 VDGGGAEV
+245 DAAGV
-253 QSAVRQ
+253 QSAVQQ

-267 AWRRPATEDE
+267 AWRRPPTEE
-277 LARLQQLYAASLPR
+277 EVTRLQQLFAASLPR
-291 LSSVLAAV
+291 LSSVLESV

-338 LFLWSSIPDEELLAA
+338 LFLWSSVPDEELLAA
-353 ADAGVLADEQQYRQ
+353 ADAGVLADDRQYRQ
-367 QIRRMLS
+367 QIRRMLADS
-374 DPRSAGLGE
+374 KSAGLGE

-396 GVQPDA
+396 GVVPDA
-402 GVYPQYSELLAG
+402 EVYPQYSELLAG

-452 YGLSLPADAGWQ
+452 YGLSLPADADWQ
-464 RVAVLDGRR
+464 RVVVADGRR

-516 VPPLDQSAA
+516 VPPLDQSVA

-569 ETDAGQSIDAA
+569 ESDAGQSIDAA

-595 KAVLLGRKGDFLNHF
+595 KAVLLGRKDDFLNHF

-632 TSVKK
+632 TSLKK

-642 YQSQILIEEIACS
+642 FQSQILIEEIACS

-678 RLFQALQRFSEK
+678 RLMQALQRFSEK

-707 AAGEKAAAEK
+707 AALDQAAAEK
-717 AAAEKAAAEQRSESC
+717 AAEPAGSEK
-732 ECGR
+732 

>member
-1 MRFWRERY
+1 MRFWREC
-9 HWLSVMLCLLGCA
+9 LCVVLCVSCSA
-22 SAVGADEQEAK
+22 SGVTADELEAK

-42 SRVLPIIRERCQQC
+42 ARVLPIIRERCQQC

-84 ERTARRIRL
+84 ERVARRIRL

-104 NDRQKATF
+104 NDRQKGTF

-160 QSLPA
+160 QSLPV

-179 DTVGDALFTS
+179 DTVGDSLFTS

-209 AGRMEQLLSAGGE
+209 AGRMEQWLSGAGE
-222 QFGGVLRGL
+222 QSGGVLRGL
-231 LSDSQWRLLDAAVA
+231 LSESQWRLLDTAASA
-245 VDGGGAEV
+245 DAAGV
-253 QSAVRQ
+253 QSAVQQ

-267 AWRRPATEDE
+267 AWRRPPTEE
-277 LARLQQLYAASLPR
+277 EVTRLQQLFAASLPR
-291 LSSVLAAV
+291 LSSVLESV

-338 LFLWSSIPDEELLAA
+338 LFLWSSVPDEELLAA
-353 ADAGVLADEQQYRQ
+353 ADAGVLADDRQYRQ
-367 QIRRMLS
+367 QIRRMLADS
-374 DPRSAGLGE
+374 KSAGLGE

-396 GVQPDA
+396 GVVPDA
-402 GVYPQYSELLAG
+402 EVYPQYSELLAG

-447 RLAQH
+447 RLAQY
-452 YGLSLPADAGWQ
+452 YGLSLPADADWQ
-464 RVAVLDGRR
+464 RVVVADGRR

-516 VPPLDQSAA
+516 VPPLDQSVA

-569 ETDAGQSIDAA
+569 ESDAGQSIDAA

-595 KAVLLGRKGDFLNHF
+595 KAVLLGRKDDFLNHF

-642 YQSQILIEEIACS
+642 FQSQILIEEIACS

-678 RLFQALQRFSEK
+678 RLMQALQRFSEK

-707 AAGEKAAAEK
+707 AALDQAAAEK
-717 AAAEKAAAEQRSESC
+717 AAEPAGSEK
-732 ECGR
+732 

>member
-1 MRFWRERY
+1 MRFWREC
-9 HWLSVMLCLLGCA
+9 LCVVLCVSCSA
-22 SAVGADEQEAK
+22 SGVTADELEAK

-42 SRVLPIIRERCQQC
+42 ARVLPIIRERCQQC

-84 ERTARRIRL
+84 ERVARRIRL

-104 NDRQKATF
+104 NDRQKGTF

-160 QSLPA
+160 QSLPV

-179 DTVGDALFTS
+179 DTVGDSLFTS

-209 AGRMEQLLSAGGE
+209 ARRMEQWLSGAGE
-222 QFGGVLRGL
+222 QSSGGVLRGL
-231 LSDSQWRLLDAAVA
+231 LSESQWRLLDTAASA
-245 VDGGGAEV
+245 DAAGV
-253 QSAVRQ
+253 QSAVQQ

-267 AWRRPATEDE
+267 AWRRPPTEE
-277 LARLQQLYAASLPR
+277 EVTRLQQLFAASLPR
-291 LSSVLAAV
+291 LSSVLESV

-338 LFLWSSIPDEELLAA
+338 LFLWSSVPDEELLAA
-353 ADAGVLADEQQYRQ
+353 ADAGVLADDRQYRQ
-367 QIRRMLS
+367 QIRRMLA
-374 DPRSAGLGE
+374 DPKSAGLGE

-396 GVQPDA
+396 GVVPDA
-402 GVYPQYSELLAG
+402 KVYPQYSELLAG

-452 YGLSLPADAGWQ
+452 YGVSLPADADWQ
-464 RVAVLDGRR
+464 RVVVADGRR

-516 VPPLDQSAA
+516 VPPLDQSVA

-569 ETDAGQSIDAA
+569 ESDAGQSIDAA

-595 KAVLLGRKGDFLNHF
+595 KAVLLGRKDDFLNHF

-642 YQSQILIEEIACS
+642 FQSQILIEEIACS

-678 RLFQALQRFSEK
+678 RLMQALQRFSEK

-698 AEEKAAAEK
+698 AEEKAAE
-707 AAGEKAAAEK
+707 EKAAAEK
-717 AAAEKAAAEQRSESC
+717 AALDQAAAEKAAEPAGSEK
-732 ECGR
+732 

>member
-1 MRFWRERY
+1 MRFWREC
-9 HWLSVMLCLLGCA
+9 LCVVLCVSCSA
-22 SAVGADEQEAK
+22 SGVTADELEAK

-42 SRVLPIIRERCQQC
+42 ARVLPIIRERCQQC

-84 ERTARRIRL
+84 ERVARRIRL

-104 NDRQKATF
+104 NDRQKGTF

-160 QSLPA
+160 QSLPV

-179 DTVGDALFTS
+179 DTVGDSLFTS

-209 AGRMEQLLSAGGE
+209 TGRMEQWLSGVGE
-222 QFGGVLRGL
+222 QSRGVLRGL
-231 LSDSQWRLLDAAVA
+231 LSESQWRLLDTAASA
-245 VDGGGAEV
+245 DAAGV
-253 QSAVRQ
+253 QSAVQQ

-267 AWRRPATEDE
+267 AWRRPPTEE
-277 LARLQQLYAASLPR
+277 EVTRLQQLFAASLPR
-291 LSSVLAAV
+291 LSSVLESV

-338 LFLWSSIPDEELLAA
+338 LFLWSSVPDEELLAA
-353 ADAGVLADEQQYRQ
+353 ADAGVLADDRQYRQ
-367 QIRRMLS
+367 QIRRMLA
-374 DPRSAGLGE
+374 DPKSAGLGE

-396 GVQPDA
+396 GVVPDA
-402 GVYPQYSELLAG
+402 EVYPQYSELLAG

-447 RLAQH
+447 RLAQY
-452 YGLSLPADAGWQ
+452 YGLSLPADADWQ
-464 RVAVLDGRR
+464 RVVVADGRR

-516 VPPLDQSAA
+516 VPPLDQSVA

-569 ETDAGQSIDAA
+569 ESDAGQSIDAA

-595 KAVLLGRKGDFLNHF
+595 KAVLLGRKDDFLNHF

-642 YQSQILIEEIACS
+642 FQSQILIEEIACS

-678 RLFQALQRFSEK
+678 RLMQALQRFSEK

-707 AAGEKAAAEK
+707 AALDQAAAEK
-717 AAAEKAAAEQRSESC
+717 AAEPAGSEK
-732 ECGR
+732 

>member
-1 MRFWRERY
+1 MRFWREC
-9 HWLSVMLCLLGCA
+9 LCVVLCVSCSA
-22 SAVGADEQEAK
+22 SGVTADELEAK
-33 VARWKKDYE
+33 VARWKKEYE
-42 SRVLPIIRERCQQC
+42 ARVLPIIRERCQQC

-84 ERTARRIRL
+84 ERVARRIRL

-104 NDRQKATF
+104 NDRQKGTF

-179 DTVGDALFTS
+179 DTVGDSLFTS

-209 AGRMEQLLSAGGE
+209 AGRMEQWLSGVGE
-222 QFGGVLRGL
+222 QSGGVLRGL
-231 LSDSQWRLLDAAVA
+231 LSESQWRLLDTAASA
-245 VDGGGAEV
+245 DAAGV
-253 QSAVRQ
+253 QSAVQQ

-267 AWRRPATEDE
+267 AWRRPPTEE
-277 LARLQQLYAASLPR
+277 EVTRLQQLFAASLPR
-291 LSSVLAAV
+291 LSSVLESV

-338 LFLWSSIPDEELLAA
+338 LFLWSSVPDEELLAA
-353 ADAGVLADEQQYRQ
+353 ADAGVLADDRQYRQ
-367 QIRRMLS
+367 QIRRMLADS
-374 DPRSAGLGE
+374 KSAGLGE

-396 GVQPDA
+396 GVVPDA
-402 GVYPQYSELLAG
+402 EVYPQYSELLAG

-464 RVAVLDGRR
+464 RVVVADGRR

-516 VPPLDQSAA
+516 VPPLDQSVA

-569 ETDAGQSIDAA
+569 ESDAGQSIDAA

-595 KAVLLGRKGDFLNHF
+595 KAVLLGRKDDFLNHF

-642 YQSQILIEEIACS
+642 FQSQILIEEIACS

-678 RLFQALQRFSEK
+678 RLMQALQRFSEK

-707 AAGEKAAAEK
+707 TALDQAAAEK
-717 AAAEKAAAEQRSESC
+717 AAEPAGSEK
-732 ECGR
+732 

>member
-1 MRFWRERY
+1 MRFWREC
-9 HWLSVMLCLLGCA
+9 LCVVLCVSCSA
-22 SAVGADEQEAK
+22 SGVTADELEAK

-42 SRVLPIIRERCQQC
+42 ARVLPIIRERCQQC
-56 HNAEKSEGE
+56 HSAEKSEGE

-79 AADAW
+79 ATDAW
-84 ERTARRIRL
+84 ERVARRIRL

-104 NDRQKATF
+104 NDRQKGIF
-112 QKWVDTR
+112 QKWLDTR

-179 DTVGDALFTS
+179 DTVGDSLFTS

-209 AGRMEQLLSAGGE
+209 AGRMEQWFSGAGE
-222 QFGGVLRGL
+222 QSGGVLRGL
-231 LSDSQWRLLDAAVA
+231 LSESQWRLLDTAASA
-245 VDGGGAEV
+245 DAAGV
-253 QSAVRQ
+253 QSAVQQ

-267 AWRRPATEDE
+267 AWRRPPTEE
-277 LARLQQLYAASLPR
+277 EVTRLQQLFAVSLPR
-291 LSSVLAAV
+291 LGSVLAAV

-353 ADAGVLADEQQYRQ
+353 ADAGVLADDQQYRQ
-367 QIRRMLS
+367 QIRRMLA
-374 DPRSAGLGE
+374 DPKSTGLGE

-402 GVYPQYSELLAG
+402 EVYPQYSELLAG

-452 YGLSLPADAGWQ
+452 YGLSLPADADWQ
-464 RVAVLDGRR
+464 RVVVADGRR

-516 VPPLDQSAA
+516 VPPLDQSVA

-569 ETDAGQSIDAA
+569 ESDAGQSIDAA

-595 KAVLLGRKGDFLNHF
+595 KAVLLGRTGDFLNHF

-637 LQENG
+637 LQANG
-642 YQSQILIEEIACS
+642 FQSQILIEEIACS

-678 RLFQALQRFSEK
+678 RLLQALQRFSEK

-707 AAGEKAAAEK
+707 AALDQAAAEK
-717 AAAEKAAAEQRSESC
+717 AAEPAGSEK
-732 ECGR
+732 

>member
-1 MRFWRERY
+1 MRFWREC
-9 HWLSVMLCLLGCA
+9 LCVVLCVSCSA
-22 SAVGADEQEAK
+22 SGVTADELEAK

-42 SRVLPIIRERCQQC
+42 ARVLPIIRERCQQC

-84 ERTARRIRL
+84 ERVARRIRL

-104 NDRQKATF
+104 NDRQKGTF

-160 QSLPA
+160 QSLPV

-179 DTVGDALFTS
+179 DTVGDSLFTS

-209 AGRMEQLLSAGGE
+209 AGRMEQWLSGAGE
-222 QFGGVLRGL
+222 QSGGVLRGL
-231 LSDSQWRLLDAAVA
+231 LSESQWRLLDTAASA
-245 VDGGGAEV
+245 DAAGV
-253 QSAVRQ
+253 QSAVQQ

-267 AWRRPATEDE
+267 AWRRPPTEE
-277 LARLQQLYAASLPR
+277 EVTRLQQLFAASLPR
-291 LSSVLAAV
+291 LSSVLESV

-338 LFLWSSIPDEELLAA
+338 LFLWSSVPDEELLAA
-353 ADAGVLADEQQYRQ
+353 ADAGVLADDRQYRQ
-367 QIRRMLS
+367 QIRRMLADS
-374 DPRSAGLGE
+374 KSAGLGE

-396 GVQPDA
+396 GVVPDA
-402 GVYPQYSELLAG
+402 KVYPQYSELLAG

-452 YGLSLPADAGWQ
+452 YGVSLPADADWQ
-464 RVAVLDGRR
+464 RVVVADGRR

-516 VPPLDQSAA
+516 VPPLDQSVA

-569 ETDAGQSIDAA
+569 ESDAGQSIDAA

-595 KAVLLGRKGDFLNHF
+595 KAVLLGRKDDFLNHF

-642 YQSQILIEEIACS
+642 FQSQILIEEIACS

-678 RLFQALQRFSEK
+678 RLMQALQRFSEK

-707 AAGEKAAAEK
+707 AALDQAAAEK
-717 AAAEKAAAEQRSESC
+717 AAEPAGSEK
-732 ECGR
+732 

>member
-1 MRFWRERY
+1 MRFWREC
-9 HWLSVMLCLLGCA
+9 LCVVLCVSCSA
-22 SAVGADEQEAK
+22 SGVTADELEAK

-42 SRVLPIIRERCQQC
+42 ARVLPIIRERCQQC

-84 ERTARRIRL
+84 ERVARRIRL

-104 NDRQKATF
+104 NDRQKGTF

-160 QSLPA
+160 QSLPV

-179 DTVGDALFTS
+179 DTVGDSLFTS

-209 AGRMEQLLSAGGE
+209 AGRMEQWLSGAGE
-222 QFGGVLRGL
+222 QSSGGVLRGL
-231 LSDSQWRLLDAAVA
+231 LSESQWRLLDTAASA
-245 VDGGGAEV
+245 DAAGV
-253 QSAVRQ
+253 QSAVQQ
-259 LIAGFARR
+259 LLAGFARR
-267 AWRRPATEDE
+267 AWRRPPTEE
-277 LARLQQLYAASLPR
+277 EVTRLQQLFAASLPR
-291 LSSVLAAV
+291 LSSVLESV

-338 LFLWSSIPDEELLAA
+338 LFLWSSVPDEELLAA
-353 ADAGVLADEQQYRQ
+353 ADAGVLADDRQYRQ
-367 QIRRMLS
+367 QIRRMLADS
-374 DPRSAGLGE
+374 KSAGLGE

-396 GVQPDA
+396 GVVPDA
-402 GVYPQYSELLAG
+402 KVYPQYSELLAG

-452 YGLSLPADAGWQ
+452 YGVSLPADADWQ
-464 RVAVLDGRR
+464 RVVVADGRR

-516 VPPLDQSAA
+516 VPPLDQSVA

-540 QKPECAS
+540 QKPECAT

-569 ETDAGQSIDAA
+569 ESDAGQSIDAA

-595 KAVLLGRKGDFLNHF
+595 KAVLLGRKDDFLNHF

-642 YQSQILIEEIACS
+642 FQSQILIEEIACS

-678 RLFQALQRFSEK
+678 RLMQALQRFSEK

-707 AAGEKAAAEK
+707 AALDQAAAEK
-717 AAAEKAAAEQRSESC
+717 AAEPAGSEK
-732 ECGR
+732 

>member
-1 MRFWRERY
+1 MRFWREC
-9 HWLSVMLCLLGCA
+9 LCVVLCVSCSA
-22 SAVGADEQEAK
+22 SGVTADELEAK

-42 SRVLPIIRERCQQC
+42 ARVLPIIRERCQQC

-84 ERTARRIRL
+84 ERVARRIRL

-104 NDRQKATF
+104 NDRQKGTF

-160 QSLPA
+160 QSLPV

-179 DTVGDALFTS
+179 DTVGDSLFTS

-209 AGRMEQLLSAGGE
+209 AGRMEQWLSGVGE
-222 QFGGVLRGL
+222 QSGGVLRGL
-231 LSDSQWRLLDAAVA
+231 LSESQWRLLDTAASA
-245 VDGGGAEV
+245 DAAGV
-253 QSAVRQ
+253 QSAVQQ

-267 AWRRPATEDE
+267 AWRRPPTEE
-277 LARLQQLYAASLPR
+277 EVTRLQQLFAASLPR
-291 LSSVLAAV
+291 LSSVLESV

-338 LFLWSSIPDEELLAA
+338 LFLWSSVPDEELLAA
-353 ADAGVLADEQQYRQ
+353 ADAGVLADDRQYRQ
-367 QIRRMLS
+367 QIRRMLADS
-374 DPRSAGLGE
+374 KSAGLGE

-396 GVQPDA
+396 GVVPDA
-402 GVYPQYSELLAG
+402 KVYPQYSELLAG

-447 RLAQH
+447 RLAQY
-452 YGLSLPADAGWQ
+452 YGLSLPADADWQ
-464 RVAVLDGRR
+464 RVVVADGRR

-516 VPPLDQSAA
+516 VPPLDQSVA

-569 ETDAGQSIDAA
+569 ESDAGQSIDAA

-595 KAVLLGRKGDFLNHF
+595 KAVLLGRKDDFLNHF

-642 YQSQILIEEIACS
+642 FQSQILIEEIACS

-678 RLFQALQRFSEK
+678 RLMQALQRFSEK

-707 AAGEKAAAEK
+707 AALDQAAAEK
-717 AAAEKAAAEQRSESC
+717 AAEPAGSEK
-732 ECGR
+732 

>member
-1 MRFWRERY
+1 
-9 HWLSVMLCLLGCA
+9 VT
-22 SAVGADEQEAK
+22 ADELEAK

-42 SRVLPIIRERCQQC
+42 ARVLPIIRERCQQC

-84 ERTARRIRL
+84 ERVARRIRL

-104 NDRQKATF
+104 NDRQKGTF

-160 QSLPA
+160 QSLPV

-179 DTVGDALFTS
+179 DTVGDSLFTS

-209 AGRMEQLLSAGGE
+209 AGRMEQWLSGAGE
-222 QFGGVLRGL
+222 QSGGVLRGL
-231 LSDSQWRLLDAAVA
+231 LSESQWRLLDTAASA
-245 VDGGGAEV
+245 DAAGV
-253 QSAVRQ
+253 QSAVQQ
-259 LIAGFARR
+259 LLAGFARR
-267 AWRRPATEDE
+267 AWRRPPTEE
-277 LARLQQLYAASLPR
+277 EVTRLQQLFAASLPR
-291 LSSVLAAV
+291 LSSVLESV

-338 LFLWSSIPDEELLAA
+338 LFLWSSVPDEELLAA
-353 ADAGVLADEQQYRQ
+353 ADAGVLADDRQYRQ
-367 QIRRMLS
+367 QIRRML
-374 DPRSAGLGE
+374 
-383 NFGLQWLGLRNFG
+383 
-396 GVQPDA
+396 
-402 GVYPQYSELLAG
+402 ELLAG

-452 YGLSLPADAGWQ
+452 YGVSLPADADWQ
-464 RVAVLDGRR
+464 RVVVADGRR

-516 VPPLDQSAA
+516 VPPLDQSVA

-540 QKPECAS
+540 QKPECAT

-569 ETDAGQSIDAA
+569 ESDAGQSIDAA

-595 KAVLLGRKGDFLNHF
+595 KAVLLGRKDDFLNHF

-642 YQSQILIEEIACS
+642 FQSQILIEEIACS

-678 RLFQALQRFSEK
+678 RLMQALQRFSEK

-707 AAGEKAAAEK
+707 AALDQAAAEK
-717 AAAEKAAAEQRSESC
+717 AAEPAGSEK
-732 ECGR
+732 

>member
-1 MRFWRERY
+1 M
-9 HWLSVMLCLLGCA
+9 VLCVSCSA
-22 SAVGADEQEAK
+22 SGVTADELEAK

-42 SRVLPIIRERCQQC
+42 ARVLPIIRERCQQC

-84 ERTARRIRL
+84 ERVARRIRL

-104 NDRQKATF
+104 NDRQKGTF

-160 QSLPA
+160 QSLPV

-179 DTVGDALFTS
+179 DTVGDSLFTS

-209 AGRMEQLLSAGGE
+209 ARRMEQWLSGAGE
-222 QFGGVLRGL
+222 QSGGVLRGL
-231 LSDSQWRLLDAAVA
+231 LSESQWRLLDTAASA
-245 VDGGGAEV
+245 DAAGV
-253 QSAVRQ
+253 QSAVQQ

-267 AWRRPATEDE
+267 AWRRPPTEE
-277 LARLQQLYAASLPR
+277 EVTRLQQLFAASLPR
-291 LSSVLAAV
+291 LSSVLESV

-338 LFLWSSIPDEELLAA
+338 LFLWSSVPDEELLAA
-353 ADAGVLADEQQYRQ
+353 ADAGVLADDRQYRQ
-367 QIRRMLS
+367 QIRRMLA
-374 DPRSAGLGE
+374 DPKSAGLGE

-396 GVQPDA
+396 GVVPDA
-402 GVYPQYSELLAG
+402 KVYPQYSELLAG

-452 YGLSLPADAGWQ
+452 YGLSLPADADWQ
-464 RVAVLDGRR
+464 RVVVADGRR

-516 VPPLDQSAA
+516 VPPLDQSVA

-569 ETDAGQSIDAA
+569 ESDAGQSIDAA

-595 KAVLLGRKGDFLNHF
+595 KAVLLGRKDDFLNHF

-642 YQSQILIEEIACS
+642 FQSQILIEEIACS

-678 RLFQALQRFSEK
+678 RLMQALQRFSEK

-707 AAGEKAAAEK
+707 AALDQAAAEK
-717 AAAEKAAAEQRSESC
+717 AAEPAGSEK
-732 ECGR
+732 

>member
-1 MRFWRERY
+1 MRFWREC
-9 HWLSVMLCLLGCA
+9 LCVVLCVSCSA
-22 SAVGADEQEAK
+22 SGVTADELEAK

-42 SRVLPIIRERCQQC
+42 ARVLPIIRERCQQC

-84 ERTARRIRL
+84 ERVARRIRL

-104 NDRQKATF
+104 NDRQKGTF

-160 QSLPA
+160 QSLPV

-179 DTVGDALFTS
+179 DTVGDSLFTS

-209 AGRMEQLLSAGGE
+209 AGRMEQWLSGAGE
-222 QFGGVLRGL
+222 QSGGVLRGL
-231 LSDSQWRLLDAAVA
+231 LSESQWRLLDTAASA
-245 VDGGGAEV
+245 DAAGV
-253 QSAVRQ
+253 QSAVQQ

-267 AWRRPATEDE
+267 AWRRPPTEE
-277 LARLQQLYAASLPR
+277 EVTRLQQLFAASLPR
-291 LSSVLAAV
+291 LSSVLESV

-338 LFLWSSIPDEELLAA
+338 LFLWSSVPDEELLAA
-353 ADAGVLADEQQYRQ
+353 ADAGVLADDRQYRQ
-367 QIRRMLS
+367 QIRRMLADS
-374 DPRSAGLGE
+374 KSAGLGE

-396 GVQPDA
+396 GVVPDA
-402 GVYPQYSELLAG
+402 EVYPQYSELLAG

-452 YGLSLPADAGWQ
+452 YGVSLPADADWQ
-464 RVAVLDGRR
+464 RVVVADGRR

-516 VPPLDQSAA
+516 VPPLDQSVA

-569 ETDAGQSIDAA
+569 ESDAGQSIDAA

-595 KAVLLGRKGDFLNHF
+595 KAVLLGRKDDFLNHF

-642 YQSQILIEEIACS
+642 FQSQILIEEIACS

-678 RLFQALQRFSEK
+678 RLMQALQRFSEK

-707 AAGEKAAAEK
+707 AALDQAAAEK
-717 AAAEKAAAEQRSESC
+717 AAEPAGSEK
-732 ECGR
+732 

>member
-1 MRFWRERY
+1 MRFWREC
-9 HWLSVMLCLLGCA
+9 LCVVLCVSCSA
-22 SAVGADEQEAK
+22 SGVTADELEAK

-42 SRVLPIIRERCQQC
+42 ARVLPIIRERCQQC

-84 ERTARRIRL
+84 ERVARRIRL

-104 NDRQKATF
+104 NDRQKGTF

-160 QSLPA
+160 QSLPV

-179 DTVGDALFTS
+179 DTVGDSLFTS

-209 AGRMEQLLSAGGE
+209 AGRMEQWLSGVGE
-222 QFGGVLRGL
+222 QSGGVLRGL
-231 LSDSQWRLLDAAVA
+231 LSESQWRLLDTAASA
-245 VDGGGAEV
+245 DAAGV
-253 QSAVRQ
+253 QSAVQQ

-267 AWRRPATEDE
+267 AWRRPPTEE
-277 LARLQQLYAASLPR
+277 EVTRLQQLFAASLPR
-291 LSSVLAAV
+291 LSSVLESV

-338 LFLWSSIPDEELLAA
+338 LFLWSSVPDEELLAA
-353 ADAGVLADEQQYRQ
+353 ADAGVLADDRQYRQ
-367 QIRRMLS
+367 QIRRMLADS
-374 DPRSAGLGE
+374 KSAGLGE

-396 GVQPDA
+396 GVVPDA
-402 GVYPQYSELLAG
+402 KVYPQYSELLAG

-452 YGLSLPADAGWQ
+452 YGLSLPADADWQ
-464 RVAVLDGRR
+464 RVVVADGRR

-516 VPPLDQSAA
+516 VPPLDQSVA

-569 ETDAGQSIDAA
+569 ESDAGQSIDAA

-595 KAVLLGRKGDFLNHF
+595 KAVLLGRKDDFLNHF

-642 YQSQILIEEIACS
+642 FQSQILIEEIACS
-655 YPFRNRYYKKSDPPP
+655 YPFRNRYYKKSDPSP

-678 RLFQALQRFSEK
+678 RLMQALQRFSEK

-707 AAGEKAAAEK
+707 AALDQAAAGKAAEPAGSEK
-717 AAAEKAAAEQRSESC
+717 
-732 ECGR
+732 

>member
-1 MRFWRERY
+1 MRFWREC
-9 HWLSVMLCLLGCA
+9 LCVVLCVSCSA
-22 SAVGADEQEAK
+22 SGVTADELEAK

-42 SRVLPIIRERCQQC
+42 ARVLPIIRERCQQC

-84 ERTARRIRL
+84 ERVARRIRL

-104 NDRQKATF
+104 NDRQKGTF

-179 DTVGDALFTS
+179 DTVGDSLFTS

-209 AGRMEQLLSAGGE
+209 AGRMEQWLSGVGE
-222 QFGGVLRGL
+222 QSGGVLRGL
-231 LSDSQWRLLDAAVA
+231 LSESQWRLLDTAASA
-245 VDGGGAEV
+245 DAAGV
-253 QSAVRQ
+253 QSAVQQ

-267 AWRRPATEDE
+267 AWRRPPTEE
-277 LARLQQLYAASLPR
+277 EVTRLQQLFAASLPR
-291 LSSVLAAV
+291 LSSVLESV

-338 LFLWSSIPDEELLAA
+338 LFLWSSVPDEELLAA
-353 ADAGVLADEQQYRQ
+353 ADAGVLADDRQYRQ
-367 QIRRMLS
+367 QIRRMLADS
-374 DPRSAGLGE
+374 KSAGLGE

-396 GVQPDA
+396 GVVPDA
-402 GVYPQYSELLAG
+402 EVYPQYSELLAG

-452 YGLSLPADAGWQ
+452 YGLSLPADADWQ
-464 RVAVLDGRR
+464 RVVVADGRR

-516 VPPLDQSAA
+516 VPPLDQSVA

-569 ETDAGQSIDAA
+569 ESDAGQSIDAA

-595 KAVLLGRKGDFLNHF
+595 KAVLLGRKDDFLNHF

-642 YQSQILIEEIACS
+642 FQSQILIEEIACS

-678 RLFQALQRFSEK
+678 RLMQALQRFSEK

-698 AEEKAAAEK
+698 AEEKAAE
-707 AAGEKAAAEK
+707 EKAAAEK
-717 AAAEKAAAEQRSESC
+717 AALDQAAAEKAAEPAGSEK
-732 ECGR
+732 